1 MSWKLKYDFQY
12 YPLWAAN
19 PNIVQIW
26 HNTDSDVVY
35 EAITGHKSP
44 FVLELPE
51 IKHKFQVVRGKGCT
65 VNLLSESDM
74 KFFNSLYHVD
84 PQEFMVK
91 HYRGDKN
98 GDPDFFGYLNAEMMT
113 EPYDFD
119 RNYQVTFTCNDGF
132 SLMDRFSFVQSD
144 GTNYTG
150 IKSKFEILQIIFA
163 KIALPYDQY
172 RIALST
178 TFADFSGAADSTIL
192 HESYVDCSNFYN
204 EDPAPM
210 SLREVVESILAPY
223 GAFITAQDGHIYIT
237 DINTIAAGGN
247 ITYKQFGLTSGNYVG
262 TVIVNNEKSISNI
275 GYMGTGQSIEK
286 SGGVNKQVVTY
297 SPYPV
302 KTILEKSIVDLGE
315 FETVPS
321 SWATRGGFHYKYL
334 LNNSYWELLN
344 SAACMFEAT
353 YGDIDNPDIHFSLVR
368 QNSNHAK
375 LELKKKPTVNISG
388 ATTSSP
394 SLNGRLGYSSGVGF
408 LISGNILVKTKNNP
422 YNSEE
427 SGKYAKEVSICI
439 MLKVGDR
446 YYNSLSR
453 EWQTDFC
460 TSFLRISNSEE
471 DSFVS
476 FSRLITLGNINENI
490 VFHGDFTFQ
499 IWSDIKAMLDKRTA
513 DETLNPS
520 VIQEIWL
527 GGISVGLVNLDGSEI
542 SDKDIQHIGLLDKTF
557 KDEGEEIKLHCGTDA
572 QFSDRGKIMK
582 YNVDHFES
590 ISKWTRSGQTF
601 KIEELLLNS
610 LSSNYR
616 AGFIS
621 LLGMKLQNKF
631 DLMNVLTDTFIGSK
645 KLMIK
650 SASVNYEDNT
660 VECSLVEISPDSL
673 TIVPSEVVGAN

>member
-84 PQEFMVK
+84 PQEFMIK

-237 DINTIAAGGN
+237 DINTLAADGN

-262 TVIVNNEKSISNI
+262 TVVVNNEKSISNI

-286 SGGVNKQVVTY
+286 SGGVNKQVVAY

-302 KTILEKSIVDLGE
+302 KNLFDISLNAADEFDALAPFTLQNGFYLRTMSTNKTWLDVAGAGIL
-315 FETVPS
+315 
-321 SWATRGGFHYKYL
+321 
-334 LNNSYWELLN
+334 
-344 SAACMFEAT
+344 FEASK
-353 YGDIDNPDIHFSLVR
+353 YNLNEEASFYIKIPPLVS
-368 QNSNHAK
+368 SNVIARTK
-375 LELKKKPTVNISG
+375 ISPYLSVNEIE
-388 ATTSSP
+388 
-394 SLNGRLGYSSGVGF
+394 VDGF
-408 LISGNILVKTKNNP
+408 GNVTKGIKAVMTGKMLLKTKTNP
-422 YNSEE
+422 YNKKQYDGIKYYFNDILTRIKCGNKYYVGANVSESYPSAVWQDTPGTFTINSSKQDLTYINNQWIDLGVGGSGVPIYFE
-427 SGKYAKEVSICI
+427 NSVSGKLSI
-439 MLKVGDR
+439 
-446 YYNSLSR
+446 
-453 EWQTDFC
+453 
-460 TSFLRISNSEE
+460 
-471 DSFVS
+471 
-476 FSRLITLGNINENI
+476 
-490 VFHGDFTFQ
+490 
-499 IWSDIKAMLDKRTA
+499 
-513 DETLNPS
+513 
-520 VIQEIWL
+520 EIYDYGIFNWCWL
-527 GGISVGLVNLDGSEI
+527 
-542 SDKDIQHIGLLDKTF
+542 KDIEVKITDWDGNEIPDNNIEYIGLLDKTF
-557 KDEGEEIKLHCGTDA
+557 QDEGEKIVLTCGTD
-572 QFSDRGKIMK
+572 STWVDRGKIMMLK
-582 YNVDHFES
+582 DGEYKH
-590 ISKWTRSGQTF
+590 ITAWTRAGQTF

-621 LLGMKLQNKF
+621 LLSMKLQNKF

-650 SASVNYEDNT
+650 SASVNYEDNA